1 MGNIL
6 NYILLGVSLSAP
18 VGPVN
23 AAQMEKGIRGG
34 FLQSLSVG
42 FGAMLADILY
52 MLLVYLGFY
61 HVIMIPVVQSF
72 LYFFGSFVFLYL
84 GIESVLKTRTLT
96 RASMTTVAPLQ
107 GLRYGF
113 FLALVNPISIMF
125 WVGVY
130 GSVLAKIVERGESDH
145 LLLYTIS
152 IFVGVFLWDNVIALL
167 SSSLRR
173 FLSDRLL
180 RLITLVSGM
189 SLLGF
194 GIYFGYL
201 GILSVL

>member
-1 MGNIL
+1 MGSIF
-6 NYILLGVSLSAP
+6 NYILLGISLSAP

-34 FLQSLSVG
+34 YLQSLSVG
-42 FGAMLADILY
+42 VGAMLADILY

-84 GIESVLKTRTLT
+84 GVESVLKTRTLT
-96 RASMTTVAPLQ
+96 RASMTAVAPLQ

-113 FLALVNPISIMF
+113 LLALVNPISIMF

-130 GSVLAKIVERGESDH
+130 GSVLAKIVEHGEGNH

-152 IFVGVFLWDNVIALL
+152 IFVGVFLWDNIIALL

-173 FLSDRLL
+173 FLSDKLL
-180 RLITLVSGM
+180 RGITLISGL

-194 GIYFGYL
+194 GVYFGYL
-201 GILSVL
+201 GVLSVL

>member
-1 MGNIL
+1 MGSIFH
-6 NYILLGVSLSAP
+6 YILLGISLSAP

-34 FLQSLSVG
+34 YLQSLSVG
-42 FGAMLADILY
+42 VGAMLADILY

-61 HVIMIPVVQSF
+61 HVIMIPIVQSF

-84 GIESVLKTRTLT
+84 GVESVLKTRTLT

-113 FLALVNPISIMF
+113 LLALVNPISIMF

-130 GSVLAKIVERGESDH
+130 GSVLAKIVEQGEGDH
-145 LLLYTIS
+145 LFVYTVS
-152 IFVGVFLWDNVIALL
+152 IFVGVFLWDNIIALL

-173 FLSDRLL
+173 FLSDKLL
-180 RLITLVSGM
+180 RGITLVSGL

-201 GILSVL
+201 GVLSVL